1 MKKQKE
7 NITKDEFPC
16 RVYPPKSAEQ
26 LALEAEIKAIRRKN
40 LDRYFNAVNGG
51 NN

>member
-7 NITKDEFPC
+7 NTVKEEFPC

-26 LALEAEIKAIRRKN
+26 LKLEAEIKAIRRKN
-40 LDRYFNAVNGG
+40 LDKYFAAAFGG
-51 NN
+51 EN